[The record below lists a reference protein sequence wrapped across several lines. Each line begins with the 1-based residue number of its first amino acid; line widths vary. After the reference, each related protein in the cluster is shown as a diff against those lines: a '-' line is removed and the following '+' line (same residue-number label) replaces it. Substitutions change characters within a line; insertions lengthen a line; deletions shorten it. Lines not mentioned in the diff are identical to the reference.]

1 MSYIYSKALDQVF
14 QTLKTSYFNSSNL
27 FGLIFEANFIFE
39 YFYNSYMFIGH
50 VQREVHEYV
59 VQATPE
65 LHWTQTLLQTIFNL
79 TYE

>member
-1 MSYIYSKALDQVF
+1 MV
-14 QTLKTSYFNSSNL
+14 
-27 FGLIFEANFIFE
+27 
-39 YFYNSYMFIGH
+39 IGH

-65 LHWTQTLLQTIFNL
+65 LHWTQRVLHTMFNL